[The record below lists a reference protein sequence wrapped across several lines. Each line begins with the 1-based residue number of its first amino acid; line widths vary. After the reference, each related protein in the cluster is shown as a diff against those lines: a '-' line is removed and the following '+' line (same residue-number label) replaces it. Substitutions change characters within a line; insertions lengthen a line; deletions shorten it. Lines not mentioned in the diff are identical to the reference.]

1 MNPLTQLFQMR
12 RNRATHAA
20 GQSGAYR
27 GRHSLAVAVATLLAL
42 AVIVFAPTVM
52 ARAGRTDGAWVATWS
67 ASPQSAGAP
76 LQISGQ
82 TIRQIVHTS
91 LGGRRVR
98 VRLSNAYGQSPLR
111 PQAAIAT
118 ARGI

>member
-1 MNPLTQLFQMR
+1 MNPLTRLFQMR
-12 RNRATHAA
+12 RNRATHTA
-20 GQSGAYR
+20 GQSGVCR
-27 GRHSLAVAVATLLAL
+27 GRQSLAVAAATLSTL

-52 ARAGRTDGAWVATWS
+52 ARDGRSVGAWVGTWS
-67 ASPQSAGAP
+67 ASPQPAGAP

-98 VRLSNAYGQSPLR
+98 VR
-111 PQAAIAT
+111 
-118 ARGI
+118 